1 MKALSGTAWFRILG
15 ILILAIALFT
25 VGVLVLESIEPQ
37 RLLLY
42 NLFLLIVLAAALVRW
57 VCQPLGRLVRGLR
70 ARDPALLASL
80 ASQNSEFGQLA
91 RLIQEFFQQQQQLAT
106 EIQERRQA
114 EQRLRLYSRAIEHSP
129 STVIITN
136 RAGIIEYVNPKFV
149 ETSGYSRTE
158 AIGANPRFL
167 KSGKT
172 TPEHYARL
180 WQTITSGGEWRGE
193 FRNQRKDGALYWES
207 ASIAPIHDDNGAITH
222 FVAVKE
228 DITLR
233 KKIEAALRASEL
245 KYRNVFATVGDAI
258 LMLDSRDGRIL
269 DANPAACKL
278 YGYSRDELL
287 ALRDRDL
294 AAGTDA
300 NLELSRTISKRFTDY
315 PQRRKDGTIFPA
327 DLWVRHFTHKGY
339 EITVAA
345 IRDMTPLKEAEQKIV
360 RLSHCYA
367 ALGRTSA
374 AIMRCP
380 DPQELFWQICR
391 IVVDLDQIRVVMIE
405 FVDPAT
411 DAFHLAAHAGTVSG
425 YLRYL
430 ATTTLSSDPGLPE
443 GRGPT
448 GMAFRQGAPI
458 VCNDFLDDPNT
469 QIWRPFAEELGVRA
483 GAAFPL
489 RRNDR
494 VVGCLSAYAADRDFF
509 DADLTDLLTQLAGE
523 VSFALDLY
531 EREDQRRTAEDRI
544 RHLANHDTLT
554 GLPNRTLLLDRLSQA
569 LHSAQRAQHCVGLL
583 FLDLDHFKTIN
594 DSQGHD
600 VGDQLLQAISQ
611 RLRNAIRQEDTL
623 ARQGGDEFIL
633 VLSNLSDPTAAGLV
647 AEHLLQAMQA
657 PFILNHQTW
666 HVGASIGISIYPV
679 DSTDPS
685 TLIRYADSA
694 MYRAKDMGRA
704 CYAFFTSELNVQVSE
719 RFDLG
724 NELRRALERDEFV
737 LHYQP
742 QIDLATGRPVG
753 VEALIRWQHPQ
764 RGLLPPARF
773 ITAAEETGLIGLI
786 GEWTLRTACAQGRLW
801 QDANLPPL
809 SIAVNLSAK
818 QWLQPNLQNQVIE
831 VLESADLEPRFLELE
846 ITESLLMRDTD
857 KMIETMRQLRAHGVQ
872 FAVDDFGVGYSC
884 LGYLKRFPVNRIKI
898 DQSFIH
904 DIPDDPDDVAIATAI
919 IQMGKS
925 LRLNVVAEGVETS
938 EQLRFLSEQGC
949 DVAQGYHFSKALP
962 AGECAEYLTRLM
974 RAT

>member
-1 MKALSGTAWFRILG
+1 MKALSDMARFRILG

-25 VGVLVLESIEPQ
+25 VGVLILEPIEPG

-42 NLFLLIVLAAALVRW
+42 NLLLLLVLAAALLRW
-57 VCQPLGRLVRGLR
+57 VCGPLDRLVRSLC
-70 ARDPALLASL
+70 ARDPGLLAPL
-80 ASQNSEFGQLA
+80 ANQNAEFGQLA
-91 RLIQEFFQQQQQLAT
+91 RLIREFFQQQQQLAA

-114 EQRLRLYSRAIEHSP
+114 EQNLRLFSRAIEYSP
-129 STVIITN
+129 NTVIITN

-149 ETSGYSRTE
+149 ETTGYSRAE
-158 AIGANPRFL
+158 AIGANPRLL

-193 FRNQRKDGALYWES
+193 FHNRRKDGALHWES
-207 ASIAPIHDDNGAITH
+207 ASIAPIHDDSGAITH
-222 FVAVKE
+222 FVAIEE
-228 DITLR
+228 DITQR

-287 ALRDRDL
+287 ALRDQDL

-300 NLELSRTISKRFTDY
+300 NLELPRTISKRLTDY
-315 PQRRKDGTIFPA
+315 PQRRKDGKIFPA
-327 DLWVRHFTHKGY
+327 DLWVRHFTYKGY

-405 FVDPAT
+405 FFDPAT
-411 DAFHLAAHAGTVSG
+411 GALQLVAHAGTVPG
-425 YLRYL
+425 YLRAL
-430 ATTTLSSDPGLPE
+430 ASTTLSSDPSLPE

-448 GMAFRQGAPI
+448 GMAFRQGAPM

-469 QIWRPFAEELGVRA
+469 QIWHQIAEELGVRA

-489 RRNDR
+489 RKNDR
-494 VVGCLSAYAADRDFF
+494 VVGCLSAYATERDFF

-523 VSFALDLY
+523 VSFALDLF

-544 RHLANHDTLT
+544 RHLANHDALT

-569 LHSAQRAQHCVGLL
+569 LHSAQRKQHCVGVL

-600 VGDQLLQAISQ
+600 MGDQLLEAIGQ

-633 VLSNLSDPTAAGLV
+633 VLSDLLDPTAAGRV
-647 AEHLLQAMQA
+647 AEHLLQALRT
-657 PFILNHQTW
+657 PFILNHQAW

-679 DSTDPS
+679 DSADPS

-694 MYRAKDMGRA
+694 MYRAKEMGRA
-704 CYAFFTSELNVQVSE
+704 CYAFFTNELNVQVSE

-742 QIDLATGRPVG
+742 QIDLATGQPVG

-773 ITAAEETGLIGLI
+773 ITTAEETGLIGPI

-801 QDANLPPL
+801 QDAGLPPL

-818 QWLQPNLQNQVIE
+818 QWLQPDLENQVIE
-831 VLESADLEPRFLELE
+831 ALESADLEPRFLELE
-846 ITESLLMRDTD
+846 ITESLLMRDSD
-857 KMIETMRQLRAHGVQ
+857 KMIETMRQLRARGVR
-872 FAVDDFGVGYSC
+872 FAVDDFGIGYSC

-898 DQSFIH
+898 DRSFVQ
-904 DIPDDPDDVAIATAI
+904 DIPGDLDDAAIATTI

-925 LRLNVVAEGVETS
+925 LRLNVVAEGVETI
-938 EQLRFLSEQGC
+938 EQLRFLGEQGC
-949 DVAQGYHFSKALP
+949 DLAQGYYFSKPLP
-962 AGECAEYLTRLM
+962 AGECVEYLTRLM